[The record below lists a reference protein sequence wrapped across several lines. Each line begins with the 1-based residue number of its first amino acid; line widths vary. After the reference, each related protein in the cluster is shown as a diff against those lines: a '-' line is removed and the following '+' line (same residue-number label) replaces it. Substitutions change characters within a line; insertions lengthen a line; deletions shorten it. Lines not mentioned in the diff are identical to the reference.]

1 MIQILHFLLDYI
13 LLFINMFWE
22 DFLNNDIGNINTIDF
37 NFLRGKGE
45 VPYLFC
51 IENGASF
58 KLDVHNIYILL
69 SL

>member
-13 LLFINMFWE
+13 LFINMFWE

>member
-1 MIQILHFLLDYI
+1 M
-13 LLFINMFWE
+13 
-22 DFLNNDIGNINTIDF
+22 NNDIGNINTIDF

-58 KLDVHNIYILL
+58 KLDVHNIYMYILL

>member
-1 MIQILHFLLDYI
+1 M
-13 LLFINMFWE
+13 
-22 DFLNNDIGNINTIDF
+22 NNDIGNINTIDF